1 MTGFK
6 KFLYGLGDAAV
17 LFGKTISVIF
27 RGKIEYDIVLKQI
40 IKIGNESV
48 ALVVLCGFFT
58 GMVLALQTGETFVSI
73 FNEPLY
79 VGLVVSYSMVLE
91 LGPVLTA
98 IVVTGRAASAMAAEI
113 GTMKVTEQ
121 IDALYTLGTEPVSF
135 IFVPRFIAFVV
146 ALPVLTIFSDVAGI
160 LGGLLVSI
168 AKLQIPF
175 SKYWDEVRILDV
187 SDMVHGLIKSGFFA
201 FIIVWVACYNGMK
214 TSGGAEGVG
223 KSTTRAVVVAMVL
236 ILVLDYF
243 ITSFLISMGIG

>member
-1 MTGFK
+1 MGVK
-6 KFLYGLGDAAV
+6 KFIYGLGDASII
-17 LFGKTISVIF
+17 FGKTISAIF
-27 RGKIEYDIVLKQI
+27 RGKIEYGIVWKQI

-48 ALVVLCGFFT
+48 GLVVLCGFFT

-91 LGPVLTA
+91 LGPILTA
-98 IVVTGRAASAMAAEI
+98 IVVTGRAAAAMTAEI

-135 IFVPRFIAFVV
+135 ILVPRFIAFLVS
-146 ALPVLTIFSDVAGI
+146 LPILTIFSNVSGI
-160 LGGLLVSI
+160 LGGLLISVT
-168 AKLQIPF
+168 KLQIPF
-175 SKYWDEVRILDV
+175 SKYWNEVRILTISDV
-187 SDMVHGLIKSGFFA
+187 FHGLIKSVFFA
-201 FIIVWVACYNGMK
+201 FIVVWVACYNGMV

-243 ITSFLISMGIG
+243 VTSFLISMGIG